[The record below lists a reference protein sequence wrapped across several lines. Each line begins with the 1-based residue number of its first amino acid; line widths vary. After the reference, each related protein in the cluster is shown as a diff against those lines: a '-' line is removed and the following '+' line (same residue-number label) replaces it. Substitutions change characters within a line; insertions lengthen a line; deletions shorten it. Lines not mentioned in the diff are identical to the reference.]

1 MTLREV
7 HRIVAERKVLFDRAY
22 AAKKAALADGKN
34 THPLWDRR
42 DPIGLY
48 SVQLHA
54 GEDRFIS
61 SVE

>member
-1 MTLREV
+1 M
-7 HRIVAERKVLFDRAY
+7 AERKVLFDRAY